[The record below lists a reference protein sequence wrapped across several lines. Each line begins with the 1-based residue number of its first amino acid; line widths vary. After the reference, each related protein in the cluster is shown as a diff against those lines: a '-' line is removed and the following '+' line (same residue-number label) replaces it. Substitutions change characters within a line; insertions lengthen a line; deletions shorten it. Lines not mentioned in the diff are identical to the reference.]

1 MFLGRSNVAAAR
13 HKGDSLNVGQRIR
26 EAREDLG
33 MQGAVLARRV
43 GVARNHLYMIEH
55 GSRTP
60 SLGLLE
66 KIARELRVEP
76 ADLLKEPALPLDE
89 VPEDG
94 AGPYSFGSDDPGVV
108 LEGLHSHGIPAG
120 REEAAALTR
129 YLRLHGRPA
138 GDALAVG
145 RAEEEEE
152 EEVDR
157 ERVILLLAYLL
168 EIGLLEERPTALSET
183 LRAELL
189 AA

>member
-1 MFLGRSNVAAAR
+1 M
-13 HKGDSLNVGQRIR
+13 DIGQRVR
-26 EAREDLG
+26 ELRKDIG
-33 MQGAVLARRV
+33 MPASELARRTEV
-43 GVARNHLYMIEH
+43 SRNAIVMIEA
-55 GSRTP
+55 GQRKP
-60 SLGLLE
+60 SMALLE
-66 KIARELRVEP
+66 RIARELRVEP
-76 ADLLKEPALPLDE
+76 ADLLREPVPLDE
-89 VPEDG
+89 APEDG

-108 LEGLHSHGIPAG
+108 LDGLHSHGIPAG

-152 EEVDR
+152 VDR
-157 ERVILLLAYLL
+157 ERVFLLLAYRL
-168 EIGLLEERPTALSET
+168 EICLLEERPTALSET

>member
-1 MFLGRSNVAAAR
+1 M
-13 HKGDSLNVGQRIR
+13 DIGQRVR
-26 EAREDLG
+26 ELRKDIG
-33 MQGAVLARRV
+33 MPASELARRTEV
-43 GVARNHLYMIEH
+43 SRNAIVMIEA
-55 GSRTP
+55 GQRKP
-60 SLGLLE
+60 SMALLE
-66 KIARELRVEP
+66 RIARELRVEP
-76 ADLLKEPALPLDE
+76 ADLLREPVPLDE
-89 VPEDG
+89 APEDG

-152 EEVDR
+152 VDR
-157 ERVILLLAYLL
+157 ERVFLLLAYLL